1 MSQNYIKSLEMLENV
16 MTPEI
21 LQMTVSFTSLFVL
34 VFECFKDMV
43 IDRPKEFFCIDQ
55 MEFRDDKIVHME
67 TEKYKNMVRK
77 LAQKPFEAS
86 LRWFVNHEVITEF
99 DVNKALSIELRRHS
113 FVHEL
118 YNVVHNGISDED
130 IKLLTDL
137 ISIYKKIDSWWI
149 YNVEIDW
156 DDIKDPDNVKMDECF
171 SSSLMMIDVMINI
184 LLKGEGNAY
193 SECLAQIKEAVINK
207 TNDKKLQVIMR
218 INNETSI

>member
-1 MSQNYIKSLEMLENV
+1 MNNSQKKALEMLENV
-16 MTPEI
+16 MTAET
-21 LQMTVSFTSLFVL
+21 LQMTVSFASLFVL
-34 VFECFKDMV
+34 VFECFKDMI
-43 IDRPKEFFCIDQ
+43 IDRPKSFYCLST
-55 MEFRDDKIVHME
+55 MEFREDKVVYRE
-67 TEKYKNMVRK
+67 TEKYKNKVRR
-77 LAQKPFEAS
+77 LAKKPFDAS
-86 LRWFVNHEVITEF
+86 LRWFANQGVITEF

-118 YNVVHNGISDED
+118 YNVVHKGISDED
-130 IKLLTDL
+130 IKLLADL

-184 LLKGEGNAY
+184 LLKGESNAY

-207 TNDKKLQVIMR
+207 KAASSVEDKQ
-218 INNETSI
+218 

>member
-1 MSQNYIKSLEMLENV
+1 MNEAQKKALEMIENV
-16 MTPEI
+16 MTPEN
-21 LQMTVSFTSLFVL
+21 LQLTVSFTSLFVL

-43 IDRPKEFFCIDQ
+43 IDRPKSFYCLST
-55 MEFRDDKIVHME
+55 MEFHEDKVVYRE
-67 TEKYKNMVRK
+67 TEKYKNKVRK

-86 LRWFVNHEVITEF
+86 LRWFLEQGVITQEELER
-99 DVNKALSIELRRHS
+99 VLAIELHRHS

-118 YNVVHNGISDED
+118 YNVVHKGISDED
-130 IKLLTDL
+130 IKLLADL

-156 DDIKDPDNVKMDECF
+156 DEINDPDNVKMDECF

-184 LLKGEGNAY
+184 LLKGESNAY

-207 TNDKKLQVIMR
+207 TNEKTAASSIEDKK
-218 INNETSI
+218 